1 MLRKS
6 SIALLQNVPLI
17 IWNIPT
23 LVKAA
28 AEKSNKKLQ
37 KCSLIPLRI
46 KKNRATKARFFLSV

>member
-6 SIALLQNVPLI
+6 STALLQNAFLI
-17 IWNIPT
+17 IWNIPV

-37 KCSLIPLRI
+37 KVHIIPPRI
-46 KKNRATKARFFLSV
+46 KKNRAPKARLFHSV